1 MNPSQPEAA
10 AAQRS
15 SELLGVMRAL
25 SAQAPG
31 ALDSTAALALRAQ
44 TDGQAALAAGAA
56 GLVVLVEHLQ
66 ACIYRHAMPMLGV
79 LTAVGPDAVGTG
91 IEGLLAWAG
100 ASIAHDYGV
109 LPAWPP
115 ANVALLME
123 SARQAPSDVSLAL
136 ACALGELCERHGEDA
151 EFELLFAQV
160 ATVEKR
166 PDASPFWRGHW
177 AIVAAWHLYAFA
189 KVDEA
194 RERLVLAQQLAAE
207 HHLPGLA
214 AVAALQRA
222 RLVECSSDPT
232 AALALAAQA
241 AAAGDAASTPLWWAD
256 QADVRCRVAL
266 LEGDFHAALGHA
278 RRALGH
284 LQMSG
289 AWPGYQVTYLV
300 QEGYAL
306 IGCGNAEDAAA
317 RFQGLGEMQLPRYL
331 AARLRCLA
339 DLTALIAIG
348 QRNGWGA
355 LPNAPLARAMRTLRE
370 LEWPGVLPLLP
381 LHIGEIFCQALVQ
394 GAETDWVRSAIR
406 TRRLA
411 APAGAPEAWPW
422 SVKVHALGGF
432 EMCNDAGAV
441 RSAEGRKAASKPLE
455 LLRYLA
461 CRGTEAASTEAVARE
476 LWPGDGREGR
486 QKAFEVTVARLR
498 RLLAH
503 DAALLVQDHGVRLN
517 ADCVWV
523 DVQALNDR
531 LTEHEHSPA
540 GSSAAAGALDAA
552 LKLYRGPCLT
562 LSEQTWAL
570 AAAERWRARLA
581 AALLREARDASVDA
595 TQAREWTLRAV
606 SADPGISSHV
616 AAPATHHL

>member
-15 SELLGVMRAL
+15 GELLEVMHAL

-31 ALDSTAALALRAQ
+31 ALDRAAALALRAQ
-44 TDGQAALAAGAA
+44 AEGHAAVAVAAA

-66 ACIYRHAMPMLGV
+66 AAVYRHAMAMLGV
-79 LTAVGPDAVGTG
+79 LAALGPDAAGTAT
-91 IEGLLAWAG
+91 EGLLAWAG

-115 ANVALLME
+115 ASVALLME
-123 SARQAPSDVSLAL
+123 RARGVPSDIALAL

-160 ATVEKR
+160 AALEKR
-166 PDASPFWRGHW
+166 ADASPFWRGHW

-207 HHLPGLA
+207 HRLPALA

-222 RLVECSSDPT
+222 RLVECGSDPT
-232 AALALAAQA
+232 AALALAAEA

-266 LEGDFHAALGHA
+266 RADDFHAALGHA

-300 QEGYAL
+300 QEAYAL
-306 IGCGNAEDAAA
+306 IGCGAAEDAAA
-317 RFQGLGEMQLPRYL
+317 RFQGLAEMPLPRYL
-331 AARLRCLA
+331 AARVRCLA
-339 DLTALIAIG
+339 ELTGLIAIG
-348 QRNGWGA
+348 QCNGWDA
-355 LPNAPLARAMRTLRE
+355 LPHEPLARAMRTLRE
-370 LEWPGVLPLLP
+370 LEWAGVLPLLP
-381 LHIGEIFCQALVQ
+381 RHIGQVFAQALAQ
-394 GAETDWVRSAIR
+394 GAETDWVRAAIR

-411 APAGAPEAWPW
+411 APLGAPEAWPW
-422 SVKVHALGGF
+422 AVRVHALGGF
-432 EMCNDAGAV
+432 EVFSDSGNALG
-441 RSAEGRKAASKPLE
+441 RTPEGRKAASKPLE

-461 CRGTEAASTEAVARE
+461 CRGTEPASTETVARE
-476 LWPGDGREGR
+476 LWPGDGRDGR

-498 RLLAH
+498 RLLAQ
-503 DAALLVQDHGVRLN
+503 DSALLVQDHGIRLN

-531 LTEHEHSPA
+531 L
-540 GSSAAAGALDAA
+540 AACERAAPCSLAAVRALDAA
-552 LKLYRGPCLT
+552 LGLYRGACLAHNG
-562 LSEQTWAL
+562 QAWAL
-570 AAAERWRARLA
+570 AAAERWRTRLA
-581 AALLREARDASVDA
+581 AALLHAARGEGGSPA
-595 TQAREWTLRAV
+595 QAREWMLRAL
-606 SADPGISSHV
+606 SADPGINTHLN
-616 AAPATHHL
+616 APA

>member
-15 SELLGVMRAL
+15 GELLDALRAL

-31 ALDSTAALALRAQ
+31 ALDSAAALALRAQ
-44 TDGQAALAAGAA
+44 ADGQAPLAAGAA

-66 ACIYRHAMPMLGV
+66 AAAYRHAMAMLGV
-79 LTAVGPDAVGTG
+79 LAAVGPDAAGTAT
-91 IEGLLAWAG
+91 EGLLAWAG

-109 LPAWPP
+109 LPSWPP
-115 ANVALLME
+115 AKAALLME
-123 SARQAPSDVSLAL
+123 RARGTPTDVSLAL

-160 ATVEKR
+160 ASLEKQ

-177 AIVAAWHLYAFA
+177 AITAAWHLSAFA

-207 HHLPGLA
+207 HQLPGLA

-222 RLVECSSDPT
+222 RLVECTSDPA

-266 LEGDFHAALGHA
+266 RAGDFHAALGHA

-306 IGCGNAEDAAA
+306 IGCGNAEEAAG
-317 RFQGLGEMQLPRYL
+317 RFQGLSEMQLPRYL

-339 DLTALIAIG
+339 DLTALIAVG
-348 QRNGWGA
+348 QRQGWHA
-355 LPNAPLARAMRTLRE
+355 LPNAALARVMRTLRE

-381 LHIGEIFCQALVQ
+381 LHIGQIFCQALVH
-394 GAETDWVRSAIR
+394 GTETDWVRSAIR

-411 APAGAPEAWPW
+411 APAGAPETWPW
-422 SVKVHALGGF
+422 SVTIRALGGF
-432 EMCNDAGAV
+432 EVGTDDGGAPG

-461 CRGTEAASTEAVARE
+461 CRGNEASSTESVARE

-498 RLLAH
+498 RLLGH
-503 DAALLVQDHGVRLN
+503 DAALLVQDHGIRLN
-517 ADCVWV
+517 ADCVWI

-531 LTEHEHSPA
+531 LTEHEHAPA
-540 GSSAAAGALDAA
+540 GSTIASAALEAA
-552 LKLYRGPCLT
+552 LKLYRGACLA
-562 LSEQTWAL
+562 LSEQAWAL
-570 AAAERWRARLA
+570 AAAERSRARLA
-581 AALLREARDASVDA
+581 AALLREARDPGTAR
-595 TQAREWTLRAV
+595 AREWQLRAQ
-606 SADPGISSHV
+606 SADPGIASHLNG
-616 AAPATHHL
+616 AG

>member
-15 SELLGVMRAL
+15 GELLDVMRAL

-31 ALDSTAALALRAQ
+31 ALEQAAALALRAQ
-44 TDGQAALAAGAA
+44 ADGQAALAAGAA
-56 GLVVLVEHLQ
+56 GLVVLAEHLQ
-66 ACIYRHAMPMLGV
+66 ACIYRHAMAMLGV
-79 LTAVGPDAVGTG
+79 LAAVGPNAAGTG
-91 IEGLLAWAG
+91 VEGLLAWAG

-123 SARQAPSDVSLAL
+123 RARRAPSDISLAL

-151 EFELLFAQV
+151 EFELLFAQI
-160 ATVEKR
+160 ASVEKQ

-177 AIVAAWHLYAFA
+177 AIVAAWHLNAFA

-194 RERLVLAQQLAAE
+194 RERLVLAQRLAAE
-207 HHLPGLA
+207 HQLPGLA

-222 RLVECSSDPT
+222 RLVECTADPA

-266 LEGDFHAALGHA
+266 RAGDFHAALGHA

-306 IGCGNAEDAAA
+306 IGCGNAEEAAT
-317 RFQGLGEMQLPRYL
+317 RLQGLGQMQLPRYL

-339 DLTALIAIG
+339 ELTALIAVG
-348 QRNGWGA
+348 QRGGWSA
-355 LPNAPLARAMRTLRE
+355 LPNEPLARAMRMLRE

-381 LHIGEIFCQALVQ
+381 LYIGRIFCQALAR

-411 APAGAPEAWPW
+411 APAEAPETWPW
-422 SVKVHALGGF
+422 SVKVRVLGGF
-432 EMCNDAGAV
+432 EIRTDEGGAPG
-441 RSAEGRKAASKPLE
+441 RSADGRKAASKPLE

-461 CRGTEAASTEAVARE
+461 CRGTEPASAEMVARE

-486 QKAFEVTVARLR
+486 QKALEVTVARLR
-498 RLLAH
+498 RLLDH
-503 DAALLVQDHGVRLN
+503 DSALLVQDHGVRLN

-531 LTEHEHSPA
+531 LTDHEHAAA
-540 GSSAAAGALDAA
+540 GSAAAAAA
-552 LKLYRGPCLT
+552 LQAALNLYRGACLA
-562 LSEQTWAL
+562 LNEQAWAL

-581 AALLREARDASVDA
+581 AALLREARGAGTDPA
-595 TQAREWTLRAV
+595 QAREWMLRAL
-606 SADPGISSHV
+606 SADPGISG
-616 AAPATHHL
+616 HLNRAG